1 MNTTL
6 LTEDQIWGNQAL
18 DVMKKYGTRTALTDL
33 AIVLGG
39 LMGRS
44 TTTSE
49 GERSGY
55 IWSASAFG
63 GIVRTVTYGGSELS
77 YPRERKDAVRPALP
91 PSETCLLYTS
101 PSPRDA

>member
-33 AIVLGG
+33 AIVSGG

-44 TTTSE
+44 ATTSE

-55 IWSASAFG
+55 IWSAYSRVCSHRG
-63 GIVRTVTYGGSELS
+63 W
-77 YPRERKDAVRPALP
+77 
-91 PSETCLLYTS
+91 
-101 PSPRDA
+101 

>member
-6 LTEDQIWGNQAL
+6 LTEDQIWGNRAL

-55 IWSASAFG
+55 FWSASATHDG
-63 GIVRTVTYGGSELS
+63 YVR
-77 YPRERKDAVRPALP
+77 AV
-91 PSETCLLYTS
+91 S
-101 PSPRDA
+101 DDGV

>member
-6 LTEDQIWGNQAL
+6 LTEDQIWGNRAL

-55 IWSASAFG
+55 IWSASAVMYG
-63 GIVRTVTYGGSELS
+63 DVRTVSMTEMGAMIIPEDGRPPFGPLCLH
-77 YPRERKDAVRPALP
+77 PRHLKSVR
-91 PSETCLLYTS
+91 TQ
-101 PSPRDA
+101 

>member
-55 IWSASAFG
+55 IWSASAYVRECSHRGLCSVTRSIITPIGERTPFG
-63 GIVRTVTYGGSELS
+63 PLCLHPKHLKSVRTQ
-77 YPRERKDAVRPALP
+77 
-91 PSETCLLYTS
+91 
-101 PSPRDA
+101 

>member
-55 IWSASAFG
+55 VWSASASAYGGVRAVDYVGDENFSDPQLRRPPFG
-63 GIVRTVTYGGSELS
+63 PLCLHPRHLKSVRTQ
-77 YPRERKDAVRPALP
+77 
-91 PSETCLLYTS
+91 
-101 PSPRDA
+101 

>member
-55 IWSASAFG
+55 IWSASAKYL
-63 GIVRTVTYGGSELS
+63 RECSHRGS
-77 YPRERKDAVRPALP
+77 
-91 PSETCLLYTS
+91 
-101 PSPRDA
+101 

>member
-33 AIVLGG
+33 AIVSGG

-55 IWSASAFG
+55 IWSASADISG
-63 GIVRTVTYGGSELS
+63 DVRTVDSGGLRHCITPLDGRTPFGPLCLHPKHLKS
-77 YPRERKDAVRPALP
+77 VR
-91 PSETCLLYTS
+91 TQ
-101 PSPRDA
+101 

>member
-55 IWSASAFG
+55 HWSASATTDG
-63 GIVRTVTYGGSELS
+63 RVRTVCRGGG
-77 YPRERKDAVRPALP
+77 
-91 PSETCLLYTS
+91 
-101 PSPRDA
+101 

>member
-55 IWSASAFG
+55 IWSASACYG
-63 GIVRTVTYGGSELS
+63 GYVRTVNYDGYKNSLNPF
-77 YPRERKDAVRPALP
+77 YVRTPFGPL
-91 PSETCLLYTS
+91 CLHPKHLKSVRT
-101 PSPRDA
+101 

>member
-55 IWSASAFG
+55 IWSASAFDNG
-63 GIVRTVTYGGSELS
+63 YVRTVRIGGYEI
-77 YPRERKDAVRPALP
+77 YFTPINERTPFGPLCLHPKHLKSVR
-91 PSETCLLYTS
+91 T
-101 PSPRDA
+101 